1 MQTTS
6 YSDEQYSG
14 DFLGDQDL
22 KKRALDRAID
32 IRKFEIDLYWK
43 RTTYFWTF
51 IAATLAGFFAIQA
64 SSASNKGDMSFL
76 LANLGIVFSVGWFCV
91 NRGSKFWQEN
101 WEFEVAPPLQTWV
114 LVGAAYPDIVDAVT
128 VHPACQEELYDPG
141 RDVSINPN
149 ENSILTP

>member
-1 MQTTS
+1 MWV
-6 YSDEQYSG
+6 
-14 DFLGDQDL
+14 
-22 KKRALDRAID
+22 
-32 IRKFEIDLYWK
+32 DLYWK
-43 RTTYFWTF
+43 RATYFWTF

-101 WEFEVAPPLQTWV
+101 WESEVAPPLQTWV
-114 LVGAAYPDIVDAVT
+114 LVEAAHPDLAHAVT
-128 VHPACQEELYDPG
+128 VHPVCQEEPYNPG

-149 ENSILTP
+149 KNSILTP